1 MSTIS
6 AMLSSSANALDVF
19 QQALSVVQNNIS
31 NASTPGY
38 ATQSLNLEAQP
49 LDVAGGLTGGVA
61 AAGLDNSRDRY
72 AEEQVQVQTQTLGQY
87 TAQAQA
93 TSTIQSLFGTSGT
106 SGVSGALS
114 DLYQSFSS
122 WSATPSDATA
132 QQAVITSAQ
141 NVASSIQGL
150 QSSLSQNAQQLSTN
164 IASTASQINTI
175 AAQIQAYNEQRV
187 AETTPD
193 PGQDAQLYSS
203 LDNLSQLT
211 NFTTVTQGTGAVTV
225 MLGGGSPLVIGSQQ
239 FPISTTSSPSGT
251 EVLDSQGNDITSQIT
266 SGQLGGMLSVSNG
279 VLGVL
284 LGNASQP
291 GTLNQLT
298 TTLADTVN
306 QILESGTVST
316 ASGAAAGT
324 ALFTYSSTPNDA
336 AATLEVNPNITA
348 SQLAPVDSSGNS
360 NGNANQLAAL
370 ESNPLSALGGMTLT
384 QYFGQITAGAG
395 QVNQTATDNQTSQ
408 QQVVAQATTLVNNAS
423 GVSLDEQAVNV
434 LNFQRAY
441 QAIAQVITE
450 INNMTASVMDL
461 VQPDGNG

>member
-1 MSTIS
+1 MATIS
-6 AMLSSSANALDVF
+6 GMLSASGNALDVF
-19 QQALSVVQNNIS
+19 QQALGVVQNNIDNS
-31 NASTPGY
+31 STPGF
-38 ATQSLNLEAQP
+38 AAQSLNLEAQP
-49 LDVAGGLTGGVA
+49 LDVTGGLTGGVA
-61 AAGLDNSRDRY
+61 AAGLHNSRDQY

-93 TSTIQSLFGTSGT
+93 TTTIQSLFGTSGA

-114 DLYQSFSS
+114 DLYQAFSA
-122 WSATPSDATA
+122 WSTTPSDATA
-132 QQAVITSAQ
+132 QQAVIASAQ
-141 NVASSIQGL
+141 DVASSIQGL
-150 QSSLSQNAQQLSTN
+150 QSSLSLNAQQLNTN

-175 AAQIQAYNEQRV
+175 TAQIQAYNVERV
-187 AETTPD
+187 SETTPD

-211 NFTTVTQGTGAVTV
+211 NFSTVTQADGAVTV
-225 MLGGGSPLVIGSQQ
+225 MLGGGSPVVIGSQQ
-239 FPISTTSSPSGT
+239 YPISTASSSSGT
-251 EVLDSQGNDITSQIT
+251 QVLDSNGNDITSQIT

-279 VLGVL
+279 VLGSI
-284 LGNASQP
+284 LGSASQT
-291 GTLNQLT
+291 GTLNQFT

-316 ASGAAAGT
+316 APGAAAGT
-324 ALFTYSSTPNDA
+324 ALFTYDTANDA
-336 AATLEVNPNITA
+336 ASTLEVNPAITA

-370 ESNPLSALGGMTLT
+370 ENNPLTALGGTTLT
-384 QYFGQITAGAG
+384 QYFGQIASGVG

-423 GVSLDEQAVNV
+423 GVSLDSEAVNV

-450 INNMTASVMDL
+450 INNLSSSVMNL